1 MRAVNAISSC
11 SAEQA
16 ANLAPFSLAHG
27 IDDTMARIIAVANQK
42 GGVGKTTTAV
52 NLAAA
57 LAAAKRRVLLVD
69 FDPQGNAT
77 MASGVD
83 KRVAKPNGCEVL
95 LDEAPIEQAIVK
107 TESHFDL
114 LPGNGDLTAAELKLM
129 DAIARESRLK
139 EQLAKV
145 ADRYDIIL
153 IDCPPSLHL
162 LTLNALTAAN
172 GLLIPVQCEYFALEG
187 LSSLLDT
194 VKAVRQRLNP
204 ALEIEGL
211 LRTMYDVR
219 NNLGNEVSAQLIHH
233 FGDKV
238 LRSIIPRNVRL
249 AEAPS
254 HGQPIHL
261 YDRSSRGAIAYIGL
275 AGEMI
280 RRERGHVA
288 AAAAAQDHAAE
299 AAEAALHDD
308 ATQVGLADET
318 LDDIVDIHQE

>member
-1 MRAVNAISSC
+1 
-11 SAEQA
+11 
-16 ANLAPFSLAHG
+16 
-27 IDDTMARIIAVANQK
+27 MARILAVANQK
-42 GGVGKTTTAV
+42 GGVGKTTTSV

-57 LAAAKRRVLLVD
+57 LAAARRKVLLVD
-69 FDPQGNAT
+69 LDPQGNAT

-83 KRVAKPNGCEVL
+83 KHEAKPNGCEVL
-95 LDEAPIEQAIVK
+95 LGEVEIGSVLVRTEAGY
-107 TESHFDL
+107 DL

-129 DAIARESRLK
+129 DGMAREHRLK

-145 ADRYDIIL
+145 ADNYHTIL

-162 LTLNALTAAN
+162 LTLNALTAAD
-172 GLLIPVQCEYFALEG
+172 GVLIPVQCEYFALEG

-194 VKAVRQRLNP
+194 IKAVRMRLNP
-204 ALEIEGL
+204 ELEVEGL

-219 NNLGNEVSAQLIHH
+219 NNLGNEVSAQLTLH

-261 YDRSSRGAIAYIGL
+261 YDRGSRGAIAYIGL
-275 AGEMI
+275 AGEII
-280 RRERGHVA
+280 RRERA
-288 AAAAAQDHAAE
+288 MLAAQGAASDTPE
-299 AAEAALHDD
+299 TDD
-308 ATQVGLADET
+308 AAPDATDTAPT
-318 LDDIVDIHQE
+318 AP

>member
-1 MRAVNAISSC
+1 
-11 SAEQA
+11 
-16 ANLAPFSLAHG
+16 
-27 IDDTMARIIAVANQK
+27 MARIIAVANQK

-57 LAAAKRRVLLVD
+57 LAAAKRKVLLVD
-69 FDPQGNAT
+69 LDPQGNAT

-107 TESHFDL
+107 TEAHYDL

-139 EQLAKV
+139 DALSKV
-145 ADRYDIIL
+145 ADRYDIVL

-162 LTLNALTAAN
+162 LTLNALTAAT

-204 ALEIEGL
+204 GLEIEGL

-219 NNLGNEVSAQLIHH
+219 NNLGNEVSAQLTTH

-261 YDRSSRGAIAYIGL
+261 YDRGSRGAIAYIGL
-275 AGEMI
+275 AGEII
-280 RRERGHVA
+280 RRERNGGSEPTGAALVVDAGPDA
-288 AAAAAQDHAAE
+288 AAS
-299 AAEAALHDD
+299 
-308 ATQVGLADET
+308 
-318 LDDIVDIHQE
+318 

>member
-1 MRAVNAISSC
+1 
-11 SAEQA
+11 
-16 ANLAPFSLAHG
+16 
-27 IDDTMARIIAVANQK
+27 MARIIAVANQK

-57 LAAAKRRVLLVD
+57 LAAAKRKVLLVD
-69 FDPQGNAT
+69 LDPQGNAT

-95 LDEAPIEQAIVK
+95 LDEAPIERAIVT
-107 TESHFDL
+107 TEAHYDL

-129 DAIARESRLK
+129 DAIAREMRLK
-139 EQLAKV
+139 EQLAKIG
-145 ADRYDIIL
+145 DKYHTIL
-153 IDCPPSLHL
+153 VDCPPTLHL
-162 LTLNALTAAN
+162 LTLNALAAAD

-204 ALEIEGL
+204 QLEIEGL

-219 NNLGNEVSAQLIHH
+219 NNLGNEVSAQLTTH

-275 AGEMI
+275 AGEVI
-280 RRERGHVA
+280 RRERGLPPRASH
-288 AAAAAQDHAAE
+288 AE
-299 AAEAALHDD
+299 A
-308 ATQVGLADET
+308 
-318 LDDIVDIHQE
+318 LDDIETPVHGDSGPTLKAPAANHQD

>member
-1 MRAVNAISSC
+1 MPTTI
-11 SAEQA
+11 
-16 ANLAPFSLAHG
+16 FT
-27 IDDTMARIIAVANQK
+27 IANQK

-69 FDPQGNAT
+69 LDPQGNAT
-77 MASGVD
+77 MASGID
-83 KRVAKPNGCEVL
+83 KRSAKPNGCEVL
-95 LDEAPIEQAIVK
+95 LDEAPIERAIVA
-107 TESHFDL
+107 TAAHYDL
-114 LPGNGDLTAAELKLM
+114 LPGNGDLTAAEIKLM
-129 DAIARESRLK
+129 DALARESRLK

-145 ADRYDIIL
+145 ADRYDTIL

-162 LTLNALTAAN
+162 LTLNALTAAD

-187 LSSLLDT
+187 LSSLLET

-204 ALEIEGL
+204 KLAIEGL

-219 NNLGNEVSAQLIHH
+219 NNLGNEVSAQLTQH
-233 FGDKV
+233 FGDQV

-275 AGEMI
+275 AGELI
-280 RRERGHVA
+280 RRERGA
-288 AAAAAQDHAAE
+288 PAE
-299 AAEAALHDD
+299 PVLAETD
-308 ATQVGLADET
+308 AGEPSE
-318 LDDIVDIHQE
+318 HRQE

>member
-1 MRAVNAISSC
+1 
-11 SAEQA
+11 
-16 ANLAPFSLAHG
+16 
-27 IDDTMARIIAVANQK
+27 MARIIAVANQK

-57 LAAAKRRVLLVD
+57 LAAAKRKVLLVD
-69 FDPQGNAT
+69 LDPQGNAT

-83 KRVAKPNGCEVL
+83 KREAKPNGCEVL
-95 LDEAPIEQAIVK
+95 LDEAPIERAIV
-107 TESHFDL
+107 TVEAHYDL

-129 DAIARESRLK
+129 DAIAREMRLK

-145 ADRYDIIL
+145 ADRYHTIL
-153 IDCPPSLHL
+153 IDCPPTLHL
-162 LTLNALTAAN
+162 LTLNALAAAD

-204 ALEIEGL
+204 NLEIEGL

-219 NNLGNEVSAQLIHH
+219 NNLGNEVSAQLTTH

-275 AGEMI
+275 AGEII
-280 RRERGHVA
+280 RRERGLA
-288 AAAAAQDHAAE
+288 AGAAAE
-299 AAEAALHDD
+299 APQAAHDD
-308 ATQVGLADET
+308 SDVAADAA
-318 LDDIVDIHQE
+318 VDIHQE

>member
-1 MRAVNAISSC
+1 
-11 SAEQA
+11 
-16 ANLAPFSLAHG
+16 
-27 IDDTMARIIAVANQK
+27 MARIIAVANQK

-69 FDPQGNAT
+69 LDPQGNAT

-95 LDEAPIEQAIVK
+95 LDEAPIDQAIIK
-107 TESHFDL
+107 TEAHYDL

-129 DAIARESRLK
+129 DAIARETRLK
-139 EQLAKV
+139 DALALV
-145 ADRYDIIL
+145 ADRYDTIL

-162 LTLNALTAAN
+162 LTLNALASAN

-204 ALEIEGL
+204 SLEIEGL

-219 NNLGNEVSAQLIHH
+219 NNLGNEVSAQLTHH

-275 AGEMI
+275 AGEII
-280 RRERGHVA
+280 RRERGQHLA
-288 AAAAAQDHAAE
+288 AASDHAGDVSAV
-299 AAEAALHDD
+299 LHDD
-308 ATQVGLADET
+308 ADET
-318 LDDIVDIHQE
+318 LDDTVDIHQE

>member
-1 MRAVNAISSC
+1 
-11 SAEQA
+11 
-16 ANLAPFSLAHG
+16 
-27 IDDTMARIIAVANQK
+27 MARILAVANQK

-69 FDPQGNAT
+69 LDPQGNAT

-83 KRVAKPNGCEVL
+83 KHAARPNGCAVL
-95 LDEAPIEQAIVK
+95 LEEATVADAVV
-107 TESHFDL
+107 TTDAHYDL

-129 DAIARESRLK
+129 DTLAREHRLK
-139 EQLAKV
+139 EQLATV
-145 ADRYDIIL
+145 AGRYDTIL
-153 IDCPPSLHL
+153 VDCPPSLNL
-162 LTLNALTAAN
+162 LTLNALTAAD
-172 GLLIPVQCEYFALEG
+172 GVLIPVQCEYFALEG
-187 LSSLLDT
+187 LSSLLET

-204 ALEIEGL
+204 KLEIEGL

-219 NNLGNEVSAQLIHH
+219 NNLGNEVSAQLTQH

-275 AGEMI
+275 AGEII
-280 RRERGHVA
+280 RRERGLPPVPVEMHEADDPADMIEPSPAGANGVVLKAPA
-288 AAAAAQDHAAE
+288 ANHQD
-299 AAEAALHDD
+299 
-308 ATQVGLADET
+308 
-318 LDDIVDIHQE
+318 